1 MEARDPLNVIVTGVG
16 GQGNVLIAQ
25 LIGRA
30 LVRAGYHVTI
40 GETYGASQRG
50 GAVMSHLRISR
61 DAQFGP
67 LIPEGGAHV
76 ILGLEPLETMRVLA
90 QYGNSEVTVIANSR
104 PIQPLAVTTG
114 AAQYPSREQVVST
127 LEQLSSRSWL
137 IDATDIAL
145 DLGAGILTNI
155 AMLGALVGSGALP
168 VGPEAFELEL
178 RESLAPDKLDLN
190 LQAFRR
196 GIIEVTAAAEPT

>member
-1 MEARDPLNVIVTGVG
+1 
-16 GQGNVLIAQ
+16 
-25 LIGRA
+25 
-30 LVRAGYHVTI
+30 
-40 GETYGASQRG
+40 
-50 GAVMSHLRISR
+50 MSHLAISP

-67 LIPEGGAHV
+67 LIPEGAAHV
-76 ILGLEPLETMRVLA
+76 ILGLEPLETLRVLA

-114 AAQYPSREQVVST
+114 AAQYPGRDQVVSA

-145 DLGAGILTNI
+145 ELGAGIFTNI
-155 AMLGALVGSGALP
+155 TMLGALVGSGALP
-168 VGPEAFELEL
+168 ADHEAFELEL

-196 GIIEVTAAAEPT
+196 GILEVTAAAEPT

>member
-1 MEARDPLNVIVTGVG
+1 
-16 GQGNVLIAQ
+16 
-25 LIGRA
+25 
-30 LVRAGYHVTI
+30 
-40 GETYGASQRG
+40 
-50 GAVMSHLRISR
+50 MSHLRISR
-61 DAQFGP
+61 DSQFGP

-104 PIQPLAVTTG
+104 PIQPLAVSTG
-114 AAQYPSREQVVST
+114 AAQYPSREQVVGT

-145 DLGAGILTNI
+145 ELGAGILANI
-155 AMLGALVGSGALP
+155 TMLGALVGSDALP

-178 RESLAPDKLDLN
+178 RESLAPDKLDAN

-196 GIIEVTAAAEPT
+196 GILEVTAAAEPN